1 MKNRL
6 FILTLFIMLVSCKAQ
21 IIGTLEQFEE
31 CSMRPNRDQEGC
43 PDLENITYVKDTN
56 NRLNQFV
63 GTWKGNYDGKQY
75 EIKLEK
81 KINYKENISDN
92 LSWDRIIGRIL
103 VKDSSGNIIYN
114 SMNKPDKDTFFFG
127 YNFQRGVYMMYFVG
141 NYSCLEAG
149 DVFIETRINNPNEMT
164 LVYFQ
169 DKDGLLNP
177 AKCPNFS
184 SFTPLLPGQKM
195 TLIKQ

>member
-1 MKNRL
+1 M
-6 FILTLFIMLVSCKAQ
+6 IVSCKAQ
-21 IIGTLEQFEE
+21 VIGTLEQFEE
-31 CSMRPNRDQEGC
+31 CRNRPNRDQEGC

-63 GTWKGNYDGKQY
+63 GTWKGNFGGKQY

-81 KINYKENISDN
+81 KVNYKDEPNDD

-103 VKDSSGNIIYN
+103 IKDNSGNIIYS
-114 SMNKPDKDTFFFG
+114 SMNKADNETFFFG
-127 YNFQRGVYMMYFVG
+127 FNFQKRVYVMHFIG
-141 NYSCLEAG
+141 NYDCLESG
-149 DVFIETRINNPNEMT
+149 NVFLETRLNNSNELT
-164 LVYFQ
+164 LFYSQ

-184 SFTPLLPGQKM
+184 SFVPLLPTQKM
-195 TLIKQ
+195 NLIKQ

>member
-1 MKNRL
+1 MKSRL
-6 FILTLFIMLVSCKAQ
+6 FILTLFLVIVSCKAQ
-21 IIGTLEQFEE
+21 VIGTLEQFEE
-31 CSMRPNRDQEGC
+31 CVSRPNHDEGC

-63 GTWKGNYDGKQY
+63 GTWKGGYGGKQY

-81 KINYKENISDN
+81 KINYKDEPTDA
-92 LSWDRIIGRIL
+92 LSWDMIIGRIL
-103 VKDSSGNIIYN
+103 IKDSLGNIIYN
-114 SMNKPDKDTFFFG
+114 SMNKPDNDTYFFG
-127 YNFQRGVYMMYFVG
+127 YNFQHTVYVMKFVG
-141 NYSCLEAG
+141 NYNCLESG
-149 DVFIETRINNPNEMT
+149 NVFIEITTNNPNEMT
-164 LVYFQ
+164 LFYSQ

-184 SFTPLLPGQKM
+184 TFVPLLPESKM

>member
-1 MKNRL
+1 MKNKIVY
-6 FILTLFIMLVSCKAQ
+6 ILLLLGIISFKAQ
-21 IIGTLEQFEE
+21 VIGTLEQFEE
-31 CSMRPNRDQEGC
+31 CRNRPNHDDGC

-63 GTWKGNYDGKQY
+63 GTWKGNYGGKQY

-81 KINYKENISDN
+81 KINYKDKPSDA
-92 LSWDRIIGRIL
+92 LSWDMIIGRIL

-114 SMNKPDKDTFFFG
+114 SMNKADNDTHFFG
-127 YNFQRGVYMMYFVG
+127 YNFQKRVYNMHFVG
-141 NYSCLEAG
+141 NYNCLEAG
-149 DVFIETRINNPNEMT
+149 DVYIETKFNNPNEMM
-164 LVYFQ
+164 LFYYQ
-169 DKDGLLNP
+169 DKDGILDP

-184 SFTPLLPGQKM
+184 TFVPLLPTDKM